1 MGLCWLERSLPIL
14 LCVLRPAGGKG
25 VSIRDSGLA
34 PAGGA
39 PAARAAIDKLPA
51 LGHHVPCGGNCSM
64 RNLVASVRRLG
75 SGRGRVVGA
84 LLLLGLLALRY
95 EDPPLVE
102 AVRLRSFDMLQRLA
116 PRLET
121 QFPVLIVD
129 IDERSL
135 KELGQWPW
143 PRTRLVQLIDRLAAD
158 GAVVIGFDMVFAEPD
173 RTSPEALVRQLQGAP
188 PALLAMLGS
197 LPSHD
202 AQLADA
208 LRRSRVVLGE
218 AATES
223 AGMPVQSTVP
233 IGRIGADPTPFLAAF
248 PGVVPNLPLLAQAAV
263 GRGNFGLVP
272 DIDGVI
278 RRVPSLVRIGNT
290 LVPSLAIEMLRVAT
304 GAKALAVKT
313 DPAGIS
319 AIVVGG
325 VQVGTDNSGQIWIR
339 FGPHAAERFVSA
351 ADLLAG
357 RVDPARIAGRL
368 VLVGTSAQGLRDIRS
383 VPIAQSMA
391 GVEVHAQLLENIIG
405 QSYLRRPNFALG
417 MELVI
422 SALAGAALIVLVPLL
437 GAHWTILVPAA
448 VATAMTAG
456 SWYSFTRYGFLI
468 DATFPTFATTLLY
481 LTLAYFGFVVEERR
495 RKGVAR
501 AFGLYLS
508 PVLVERLAKEPN
520 PPQLGG
526 EERDMTVMFADIA
539 GFTILSERFKDDPQ
553 GLTRLINRFLTPMT
567 QAVFDQGGTI
577 DKYIGDSLMAFWNA
591 PLGDA
596 HHAKHACVAALQ
608 MTRALETLNG
618 ELAAETYGS
627 AATDAAGVIAGPAS
641 SRLVQIE
648 TDARRGAAP
657 AQYQLGK
664 LYRDGIDVP
673 RSLDRALRWFR
684 AAAEQGD
691 ARAQRNLGS
700 RYAHGNGVP
709 RDDREALFWL
719 TLASAQQL
727 EAADEMR
734 IAVLQRMQPAEIE
747 AVAARVRAWR
757 PAPFAGR
764 LLRLDMGIGLNTGS
778 CVVGNMG
785 SKFRF
790 NYSVLGDA
798 VNLASRLEAQTR
810 NYGVGILVSEATRS
824 AAAGLA
830 FLELDLVAVKGKQ
843 EAVRIFALLGDETV
857 AASGEFQR
865 LTAAQ
870 ARFLAAYRAQHW
882 AEALGL
888 TLECRK
894 LWDGLDELYELYAR
908 RMANYERV
916 PPGPGWNGVHI
927 AQTK

>member
-1 MGLCWLERSLPIL
+1 MANPL
-14 LCVLRPAGGKG
+14 
-25 VSIRDSGLA
+25 
-34 PAGGA
+34 
-39 PAARAAIDKLPA
+39 
-51 LGHHVPCGGNCSM
+51 
-64 RNLVASVRRLG
+64 ASVRRLG
-75 SGRGRVVGA
+75 SGRGRAIGA
-84 LLLLGLLALRY
+84 FLLLGLLALRY

-121 QFPVLIVD
+121 RFPVLIVD

-143 PRTRLVQLIDRLAAD
+143 PRTRLAQLTDRLTAD

-173 RTSPEALVRQLQGAP
+173 RTSPEALVQQLQGGP

-202 AQLADA
+202 AQFADA

-218 AATES
+218 AATET
-223 AGMPVQSTVP
+223 AGPPARSTAP
-233 IGRIGADPTPFLAAF
+233 IGRLGADPTPFLDAF
-248 PGVVPNLPLLAQAAV
+248 RGVVPNLPLLERAAA
-263 GRGNFGLVP
+263 GRGDFGLVP
-272 DIDGVI
+272 DFDGVI
-278 RRVPSLVRIGNT
+278 RRVPSLVRIGST
-290 LVPSLAIEMLRVAT
+290 LTPSLAIEMLRVAT
-304 GAKALAVKT
+304 GAKALVVKT

-325 VQVGTDNSGQIWIR
+325 VQVGTDNRGQIWIR
-339 FGPHAAERFVSA
+339 FGPHAAQRFVSA

-357 RVDPARIAGRL
+357 RVDPARVAGRL

-391 GVEVHAQLLENIIG
+391 GVEVHAQLLENIVA

-422 SALAGAALIVLVPLL
+422 SALAGVALIVLVPLL
-437 GAHWTILVPAA
+437 GANWTILVPAA
-448 VATAMTAG
+448 VAAAMSAG

-468 DATFPTFATTLLY
+468 DATYPTFATTLLY
-481 LTLAYFGFVVEERR
+481 LTLAYSGFVMEERR
-495 RKGVAR
+495 RKSVAR

-508 PVLVERLAKEPN
+508 PVLVERLAKEPH

-539 GFTILSERFKDDPQ
+539 GFTTLSERFKDDPQ

-567 QAVFDQGGTI
+567 QAVFDHGGTI

-591 PLGDA
+591 PLTDA
-596 HHAKHACVAALQ
+596 GHAAHACVAALQ
-608 MTRALETLNG
+608 MARALEALNA
-618 ELAAETYGS
+618 ELAAEAY
-627 AATDAAGVIAGPAS
+627 GPAS
-641 SRLVQIE
+641 AHATSGTAADAASSPLARLDL
-648 TDARRGAAP
+648 DARRGIAS
-657 AQYQLGK
+657 AQYQLAK
-664 LYRDGIDVP
+664 RYRDGVGVP
-673 RSLDRALRWFR
+673 RNLDQALWWFR

-691 ARAQRNLGS
+691 ARAQRNLGG
-700 RYAHGNGVP
+700 RYAQGDGVP

-719 TLASAQQL
+719 TLASEQQL
-727 EAADEMR
+727 DLAEEER
-734 IAVLQRMQPAEIE
+734 IAILQRLQRADID

-757 PAPFAGR
+757 PAPLAGR
-764 LLRLDMGIGLNTGS
+764 SLRLDMGVGINTGA

-824 AAAGLA
+824 AAPDLA
-830 FLELDLVAVKGKQ
+830 FLELDLIAVKGKRD
-843 EAVRIFALLGDETV
+843 AVRIFALLGDETV
-857 AASGEFQR
+857 AASSEFHR
-865 LTAAQ
+865 LNQAQ
-870 ARFLAAYRAQHW
+870 ASFLGAYRAQRW
-882 AEALGL
+882 AEARSLAAD
-888 TLECRK
+888 CSR
-894 LWDGLDELYELYAR
+894 LWDGLGDLYELYAR
-908 RMANYERV
+908 RITDYERD
-916 PPGPGWNGVHI
+916 PPGATWNGVHI